1 MLETIGI
8 KRISVKG
15 LDSFQH
21 DQVAVALR
29 RLGSGDSLV
38 TVGDSFGLN
47 HSTVSQVTWRFVE
60 SMEERGLKHLHWPST
75 ELEMNGIKSR
85 FEKVRGLPN

>member
-47 HSTVSQVTWRFVE
+47 HSTVSQVTGDLLNPWKNG
-60 SMEERGLKHLHWPST
+60 GLST
-75 ELEMNGIKSR
+75 SIGPLQNWK
-85 FEKVRGLPN
+85 